1 MSDHS
6 ALERIRKVVADVTHS
21 RLEDVDENTSP
32 ETLGS
37 WDSVAQINVI
47 IGIEN
52 EFGVSFDVEEMYAL
66 NSVRKIQSA
75 LADRLDKA
83 ETQSDMSRRQ

>member
-1 MSDHS
+1 VSDHS